1 MKNKLVIAAAI
12 LAGSLATAGTAGA
25 AGTNNGQ
32 SGCTAQAVA
41 LIGPPGP
48 AIHDIKAYISPVPG
62 HLISSVARSPKNDCI
77 IPS

>member
-12 LAGSLATAGTAGA
+12 LAGSLAVAGTAGA

-48 AIHDIKAYISPVPG
+48 HIADIKTYVSPVPG
-62 HLISSVARSPKNDCI
+62 QLISSVARGPKDACI
-77 IPS
+77 IPE